1 MNFPLYS
8 YDLISLE
15 SHLIAALVIGCLFGF
30 ILERGGLG
38 NAKKLIG
45 QFTLKD
51 MTVFKVMFSAIVT
64 AMFGLYFF
72 NHFGLIK
79 MELISFNDSY
89 LLPQALG
96 GFLLGVGFVVA
107 GYCPGTSVVAM
118 ATGKLDALSCF
129 IGLFIGAWIFVLAY
143 EFITPLYFS
152 GHLVNDNLTD
162 VFALQETMVML
173 AITVIAIACFYFS
186 EKLEL
191 VNE

>member
-1 MNFPLYS
+1 MNFPLHS
-8 YDLISLE
+8 YDLIPLE
-15 SHLIAALVIGCLFGF
+15 THLLFALVIGCLFGF

-72 NHFGLIK
+72 SYFGLINLD
-79 MELISFNDSY
+79 LISFNDSY

-96 GFLLGVGFVVA
+96 GLLLGVGFVVA

-118 ATGKLDALSCF
+118 ATGKIDALSCF
-129 IGLFIGAWIFVLAY
+129 IGLFIGAWFFILVY
-143 EFITPLYFS
+143 EFIAPLYFS
-152 GHLVNDNLTD
+152 GHFVNDNLTD
-162 VFALQETMVML
+162 VFALRETVVML
-173 AITVIAIACFYFS
+173 LITVIAITGFYFS